1 MDYTAHYS
9 SPLGGITM
17 ASDGQAL
24 VGLWFDG
31 QRHFAQSL
39 SPQHTQC
46 ANLPVFE
53 LTRHWLNLYF
63 SGVEPKFRPPI
74 ALRTTDFRQRVSHA
88 VMDIPFG
95 HTATYGD
102 IARAIANRHDGLS
115 VSARAVGN
123 AVAHNSIMLIVP
135 CHRVVGAS
143 GALTGY
149 AGGINL
155 KAQLLQLEQTHGV
168 VAV

>member
-1 MDYTAHYS
+1 MDYTTYYS

-31 QRHFAQSL
+31 QRHFARTL
-39 SPQHTQC
+39 SPQHAER

-63 SGVEPKFRPPI
+63 SGSAPNFTPPI
-74 ALRTTDFRQRVSHA
+74 ALRTSDFSRRVSE
-88 VMDIPFG
+88 VVQGIPFG
-95 HTATYGD
+95 HTSTYGE
-102 IARAIANRHDGLS
+102 IARAIAHQQGVS
-115 VSARAVGN
+115 GISARAVGS
-123 AVAHNSIMLIVP
+123 AVGRNSIMLIIP
-135 CHRVVGAS
+135 CHRVVGAN

-168 VAV
+168 VV